1 MSNVNPLWRIEGF
14 SPRFHVPW
22 IAVGLRIF
30 RVILVWI
37 DPYDLSILALH
48 FTQRTALRPHKAEAD
63 QPFIFV
69 CFLLFHDDSPIRLI
83 IRLIACFKAFFIC
96 RFRLFDQCRCNGPDH
111 TDGCYAA

>member
-69 CFLLFHDDSPIRLI
+69 CFLLSHDDSPIRLI
-83 IRLIACFKAFFIC
+83 IRLNCLLQGFFYLLFSAF
-96 RFRLFDQCRCNGPDH
+96 
-111 TDGCYAA
+111 